1 MKKLSWF
8 CLLTAR
14 APQNYTFFTGSFYLF
29 NFLMSF
35 SIVSF
40 TLKVNEVMFEN
51 LHFFLLFCFSLFLYL
66 SLSNFFHQATV
77 IVSVAIYNLLPHD
90 IYLMKRFVLEGKT
103 ENKTVEY
110 FVRHPA

>member
-1 MKKLSWF
+1 
-8 CLLTAR
+8 
-14 APQNYTFFTGSFYLF
+14 
-29 NFLMSF
+29 MSF

-40 TLKVNEVMFEN
+40 TLKVNETMFEN
-51 LHFFLLFCFSLFLYL
+51 LHIFFFVVVLFFHLFYL

-110 FVRHPA
+110 FVRHPAWIRN

>member
-1 MKKLSWF
+1 
-8 CLLTAR
+8 
-14 APQNYTFFTGSFYLF
+14 
-29 NFLMSF
+29 MSF

-40 TLKVNEVMFEN
+40 TLKVNETMFEN
-51 LHFFLLFCFSLFLYL
+51 LHIFFLLLLVFFFYLFYL

-77 IVSVAIYNLLPHD
+77 IVSVAINNLLPHY
-90 IYLMKRFVLEGKT
+90 IYLINKRFVLEGKT

>member
-1 MKKLSWF
+1 
-8 CLLTAR
+8 
-14 APQNYTFFTGSFYLF
+14 
-29 NFLMSF
+29 MSF

-40 TLKVNEVMFEN
+40 TLKVNETMLKN
-51 LHFFLLFCFSLFLYL
+51 LHIFFVVVLFFHLFYL

-77 IVSVAIYNLLPHD
+77 IVLVAIYNLLPHD

-110 FVRHPA
+110 FNC